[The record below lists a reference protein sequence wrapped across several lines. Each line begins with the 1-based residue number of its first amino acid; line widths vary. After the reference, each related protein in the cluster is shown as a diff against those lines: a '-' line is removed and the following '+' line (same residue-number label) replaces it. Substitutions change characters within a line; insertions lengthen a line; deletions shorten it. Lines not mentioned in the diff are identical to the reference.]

1 MEIKTK
7 YLIVIVVILIFAV
20 AAVSA
25 LILIKVTAPVNN
37 ATNQTGLN
45 SSNNTTT
52 VIRESSSNV
61 QAGQSLEKC
70 PMCEGTGLVGQWV
83 DCSSCGGTGRIGNQT
98 CPNCEYG
105 RVFKPNSKKCEVC
118 GGKGYVKKGSIKQI

>member
-1 MEIKTK
+1 LEIKTK
-7 YLIVIVVILIFAV
+7 YLIVIVVILIAAV

-25 LILIKVTAPVNN
+25 LILIKITAPANN

-83 DCSSCGGTGRIGNQT
+83 DCSSCGGTGMIGNQT